1 MKRDTGSFL
10 GPLVNSETRHRGS
23 EQPNLGKALRN
34 NQIFLLLNLCCCCER
49 MTVLLQ
55 RIPKY
60 PLSVSHSVSS
70 RSPRAHYNTVTQRT
84 APHPARKIGKV
95 SVGQNYNVGRSA
107 AWAVG
112 SFHTSGTV
120 PLDISVN
127 KSSSAGPV
135 INLLSDQ
142 SEHEF
147 LNLRSPGRGCGCRS
161 SPTEG

>member
-1 MKRDTGSFL
+1 
-10 GPLVNSETRHRGS
+10 
-23 EQPNLGKALRN
+23 
-34 NQIFLLLNLCCCCER
+34 

-112 SFHTSGTV
+112 SFHTQAQFHLTYQSISQV
-120 PLDISVN
+120 LLDQLSISY
-127 KSSSAGPV
+127 P
-135 INLLSDQ
+135 INLNMN
-142 SEHEF
+142 F
-147 LNLRSPGRGCGCRS
+147 
-161 SPTEG
+161 